1 MQKYLQTG
9 FLGLTVF
16 LLGCGSG
23 IETTDLKRTTLNGM
37 VIDKVMGGGIV
48 GAMISVS
55 SLTAT
60 SDDKGA
66 YHISGL
72 VEGLHELI
80 IQADGYELSKE
91 ALEVSLADEINRK
104 TLLVPYD

>member
-1 MQKYLQTG
+1 
-9 FLGLTVF
+9 
-16 LLGCGSG
+16 
-23 IETTDLKRTTLNGM
+23 M
-37 VIDKVMGGGIV
+37 VTDKVMGGGIA

-91 ALEVSLADEINRK
+91 ALDVSLAGEINRE
-104 TLLVPYD
+104 TFMVPYD

>member
-1 MQKYLQTG
+1 MQRYLQTG
-9 FLGLTVF
+9 FLGLAVF

-23 IETTDLKRTTLNGM
+23 IETANLKRATLNGM
-37 VIDKVMGGGIV
+37 VIDNVMGGGIA

-66 YHISGL
+66 YHINGL
-72 VEGLHELI
+72 VDGLHELI

-91 ALEVSLADEINRK
+91 ALEVSLADEIHRK
-104 TLLVPYD
+104 TVMVPYD